1 MSPFLK
7 NLSQGGGGCGRGQEL
22 SWGSW
27 RGDRASHQGWEE
39 LVLLSSGVCDTSDH
53 VLAVSIFLLRNST
66 CSRECKP
73 ACCFLPHHPGVR
85 ALLLRCTGCCCCTGG
100 FRKKEFLLCRWM
112 SRIPLAEFIRD
123 GLLCWVTGLPLNFII
138 CSADL

>member
-39 LVLLSSGVCDTSDH
+39 LVLLSSGECDTSDH

-73 ACCFLPHHPGVR
+73 ACFLFSATPPGGQGIAFEVHR
-85 ALLLRCTGCCCCTGG
+85 MLLLY
-100 FRKKEFLLCRWM
+100 RW
-112 SRIPLAEFIRD
+112 F
-123 GLLCWVTGLPLNFII
+123 
-138 CSADL
+138 